1 VLPVAE
7 EFRDFEKLRV
17 GDAVVVSYTE
27 AIAWQV
33 KPSDQGASGISARE
47 TLSNPK
53 RGEPPGGAIERA
65 ITITATI
72 TAFDVARGTVTLTG
86 PQGRS
91 QTVKAHNPADLEH
104 IRVGDLVDITYSE
117 VRALGATGR
126 QAGGFRPRPLPAHM
140 RFRAYAPQ
148 AQRIIGFAAAGTLG
162 RRSWSRKVRRDL
174 LKGAA
179 LMLYRAFR
187 APPRSTADPRRIQH
201 RPDRSNL
208 RRWPGGARSAARVG

>member
-1 VLPVAE
+1 MTSHLLALAASLALLAGCASGGKPTDDKPSGREQRLVEQRALITGVDQQRRLLALEGDDGGIAVLPVAE
-7 EFRDFEKLRV
+7 EFRDFDKLRV
-17 GDAVVVSYTE
+17 GDPVVVSYTE

-33 KPSDQGASGISARE
+33 KPADKGAPGVSARE

-53 RGEPPGGAIERA
+53 PGEAPGGAIERA

-117 VRALGATGR
+117 ALALAIR
-126 QAGGFRPRPLPAHM
+126 PAGKR
-140 RFRAYAPQ
+140 
-148 AQRIIGFAAAGTLG
+148 
-162 RRSWSRKVRRDL
+162 
-174 LKGAA
+174 
-179 LMLYRAFR
+179 
-187 APPRSTADPRRIQH
+187 
-201 RPDRSNL
+201 
-208 RRWPGGARSAARVG
+208 